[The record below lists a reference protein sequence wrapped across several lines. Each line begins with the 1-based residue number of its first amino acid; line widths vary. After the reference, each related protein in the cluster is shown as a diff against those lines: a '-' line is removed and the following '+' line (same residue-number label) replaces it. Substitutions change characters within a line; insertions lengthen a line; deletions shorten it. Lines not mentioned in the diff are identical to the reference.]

1 VSKVAVI
8 FYPQK
13 VDKSRL
19 ERAVDSALAKKQSK
33 PATYYPTQAGSPGA
47 QEARDAIA
55 AGAELIIVAGGDGT
69 IRPVLQELAN
79 HHLANK
85 DGSQT
90 EGKAFSTPAL
100 GIIPVGTGNVLARN
114 LGLPLGNLNRSASIA
129 VSGTNRRIDVG
140 QVTMTF
146 EGDRPSESHV
156 FGVMA
161 GLGLD
166 AKIFANT
173 NSRLKRRIG
182 WVAYIDGGLRSLPVT
197 FERLSVSVNGQEPR
211 NLKLHTLIVGN
222 CGVLPGNINLMPD
235 ARIDDGLLDLA
246 AVGPRRIWNWIDFW
260 NRVTWVNWLVTRVV
274 AWRKIVSQTANVK
287 TLENLRGAKVSVK
300 PENAVN
306 IQLDGDPF
314 GPVRNAEFE
323 VLPLA
328 VRVRV

>member
-1 VSKVAVI
+1 MI

-19 ERAVDSALAKKQSK
+19 MRAVDTALAKKQIL
-33 PATYYPTQAGSPGA
+33 PATYYPTKAGSPGA

-69 IRPVLQELAN
+69 IRPVLQVLAN
-79 HHLANK
+79 HH
-85 DGSQT
+85 T
-90 EGKAFSTPAL
+90 EKPKTPTPAL

-114 LGLPLGNLNRSASIA
+114 LGLPLGNLARSAAIA
-129 VSGTNRRIDVG
+129 VTGNNRRIDVG

-146 EGDRPSESHV
+146 AGDRAKETHV

-173 NSRLKRRIG
+173 NNRLKRRIG
-182 WVAYIDGGLRSLPVT
+182 WVAYIDGGLRSLPVS
-197 FERLSVSVNGQEPR
+197 FERLSVSVNNQEPR
-211 NLKLHTLIVGN
+211 QLKLHSLIIGN

-235 ARIDDGLLDLA
+235 ARIDDGILDLA
-246 AVGPRRIWNWIDFW
+246 AVGPRKIWNWIDFW
-260 NRVTWVNWLVTRVV
+260 NRVTWINWLVTRVV
-274 AWRKIVSQTANVK
+274 LWRKIVTQSANVK
-287 TLENLRGAKVSVK
+287 TLENLRGASVAVK
-300 PENAVN
+300 PEGTVN

-314 GPVRNAEFE
+314 GPVEHAQFD

-328 VRVRV
+328 VTVRV

>member
-19 ERAVDSALAKKQSK
+19 ERAVDSALAKKQLP
-33 PATYYPTQAGSPGA
+33 PATYYPTKAGSPGA
-47 QEARDAIA
+47 QEAKDAIA

-69 IRPVLQELAN
+69 IRPVLQVLAN
-79 HHLANK
+79 HHLSSPKTA
-85 DGSQT
+85 S
-90 EGKAFSTPAL
+90 ARPTPAL

-114 LGLPLGNLNRSASIA
+114 LGMPLGNLNRSAAIA
-129 VSGTNRRIDVG
+129 VSGTIRSIDVG

-146 EGDRPSESHV
+146 EGERAEETHV

-211 NLKLHTLIVGN
+211 TLKLHTLIVGN
-222 CGVLPGNINLMPD
+222 CGVLPGNINLMPE

-246 AVGPRRIWNWIDFW
+246 AVGPRRVWNWIDFW
-260 NRVTWVNWLVTRVV
+260 NRVTWVNWLVARVV
-274 AWRKIVSQTANVK
+274 AWRKIVSLTANVK
-287 TLENLRGAKVSVK
+287 TLENLRGANVSVK
-300 PENAVN
+300 PERLVN

-314 GPVRNAEFE
+314 GPVKQAEFE

-328 VRVRV
+328 VKVRV

>member
-85 DGSQT
+85 DGPT
-90 EGKAFSTPAL
+90 PVRKAFSTPAL

-129 VSGTNRRIDVG
+129 VSGTNRSIDVG

-146 EGDRPSESHV
+146 AGDRPNESHV

-222 CGVLPGNINLMPD
+222 CGVLPGSINLMPD

-274 AWRKIVSQTANVK
+274 AWRKILSQTANVK
-287 TLENLRGAKVSVK
+287 TLENLRGAKVSVRS
-300 PENAVN
+300 ENAVN

>member
-1 VSKVAVI
+1 MI

-19 ERAVDSALAKKQSK
+19 ERAVDSALAKKQLP
-33 PATYYPTQAGSPGA
+33 PAAYYPTKAGSPGA
-47 QEARDAIA
+47 QEAADAIA

-69 IRPVLQELAN
+69 IRPVLQVLAN
-79 HHLANK
+79 HHLSDQKSGA
-85 DGSQT
+85 
-90 EGKAFSTPAL
+90 ARPAPAL

-114 LGLPLGNLNRSASIA
+114 LGLPLGNLARSAKIA

-140 QVTMTF
+140 QVTMSF
-146 EGDRPSESHV
+146 AGDRPNETHV

-197 FERLSVSVNGQEPR
+197 FERLAVSVNGQEDR

-235 ARIDDGLLDLA
+235 ARIDDGMLDLA

-260 NRVTWVNWLVTRVV
+260 NRVIFINWVVARVV

-287 TLENLRGAKVSVK
+287 TLENLRGAHVSVTS
-300 PENAVN
+300 ERAVN

-314 GPVRNAEFE
+314 GPVHRADFQ

-328 VRVRV
+328 VKVRV

>member
-19 ERAVDSALAKKQSK
+19 ERAVDSALAKKQLP
-33 PATYYPTQAGSPGA
+33 PAAYYPTQAGSPGA
-47 QEARDAIA
+47 KEAADAIA

-69 IRPVLQELAN
+69 IRPVLQVLAN
-79 HHLANK
+79 HHLSNQKSA
-85 DGSQT
+85 T
-90 EGKAFSTPAL
+90 AMPTPAL

-114 LGLPLGNLNRSASIA
+114 LGLPLGNLNRSVAIA
-129 VSGTNRRIDVG
+129 VSGTTRSIDVG

-146 EGDRPSESHV
+146 EGTRPNETHV

-211 NLKLHTLIVGN
+211 TLKLHTLIVGN

-235 ARIDDGLLDLA
+235 ARIDDGVLDLA

-260 NRVTWVNWLVTRVV
+260 NRVTWVNWLVARVV
-274 AWRKIVSQTANVK
+274 AWRKIVSLTANVK

-300 PENAVN
+300 PEGLVN

-314 GPVRNAEFE
+314 GPVRQADFE

-328 VRVRV
+328 VKVRV

>member
-1 VSKVAVI
+1 MI

-19 ERAVDSALAKKQSK
+19 MRAVDTALAKKQIK

-69 IRPVLQELAN
+69 IRPVLQVLAN
-79 HHLANK
+79 HHVL
-85 DGSQT
+85 SQT
-90 EGKAFSTPAL
+90 DSPQSSQTPTPAL

-114 LGLPLGNLNRSASIA
+114 LGLPLSNMARAATIA
-129 VSGTNRRIDVG
+129 VAGTNRRIDVG

-146 EGDRPSESHV
+146 AGERPNETHV

-197 FERLSVSVNGQEPR
+197 FERLSVSVNDQEPR
-211 NLKLHTLIVGN
+211 HLKLHTLIVGN
-222 CGVLPGNINLMPD
+222 CGVLPGNINLMPE

-260 NRVTWVNWLVTRVV
+260 NRVIVVNWLIKRVV
-274 AWRKIVSQTANVK
+274 GWRKLASQTANVK
-287 TLENLRGAKVSVK
+287 TLENLRGAKVTVK
-300 PENAVN
+300 PEGTVN

-314 GPVRNAEFE
+314 GPVEQAQFD
-323 VLPLA
+323 VIPLA
-328 VRVRV
+328 VTVRV